1 MGNKL
6 AENLGVSGLWIA
18 KVHHL
23 IKELVDDDKIV
34 ADTLL
39 ADLTKV
45 LLQRF
50 NELVKEEKRHG
61 SSHIAISDCKD
72 CEGMWKERKRKRG
85 KMKMGMVMRE

>member
-6 AENLGVSGLWIA
+6 AKNLGVSGLWIA

-61 SSHIAISDCKD
+61 SIHIAISDCKD
-72 CEGMWKERKRKRG
+72 CECVWKERKRKRG

>member
-6 AENLGVSGLWIA
+6 AKNLGVSGLWIT

-45 LLQRF
+45 L
-50 NELVKEEKRHG
+50 
-61 SSHIAISDCKD
+61 
-72 CEGMWKERKRKRG
+72 CECVWKERKRKRG